1 MKGKCK
7 LYKEIKEIGKE
18 SLLCEDCIIKL
29 KEGYT
34 R

>member
-7 LYKEIKEIGKE
+7 LCKEIKEINKE

-29 KEGYT
+29 REGYT